1 MRYALIDESG
11 RLADPNDKILVFSA
25 LVAKTLIGLD
35 KIIPKVRRKMPSKG
49 KYKKEKSLAEI
60 KFQTTGEITRLKVLG
75 AIKEA
80 KLKIFLLIVNKE
92 GRKIAD
98 NPKNYSL
105 LVASLL
111 RSVVKKYPK
120 INHIIIDRHFTW
132 VKQREDFNKLLQK
145 KLNKELFIE
154 HLDSQQ
160 NTIVSLPDFIA
171 GGVRRNYTKKEIKY
185 KQIIKRLI
193 EKEIKTTWK
202 TIRSKQ
208 KR

>member
-1 MRYALIDESG
+1 MRYVLIDESG
-11 RLADPNDKILVFSA
+11 RLADPNDKILIFSA
-25 LVAKTLIGLD
+25 LVTKTLIDLD
-35 KIIPKVRRKMPSKG
+35 KIIPKVRRKIPPKG

-60 KFQTTGEITRLKVLG
+60 KFQTTGERTRLKVLE
-75 AIKEA
+75 AIKEK
-80 KLKIFLLIVNKE
+80 KLRIFLLIVNKE

-105 LVASLL
+105 LVGTLL
-111 RSVVKKYPK
+111 KFVIKKYSK

-132 VKQREDFNKLLQK
+132 IKQREDFNNLLQK

-171 GGVRRNYTKKEIKY
+171 GGVRKSYTKKEIKY
-185 KQIIKRLI
+185 KQIIEKLI
-193 EKEIKTTWK
+193 EKEIKTTWRI
-202 TIRSKQ
+202 IRSKQ